1 MSRKRTLASRATAYP
16 VHILPA
22 QLCYPHK
29 VTAQHEPIEVFSASL
44 ANRAKDHH
52 RSKAFIRH
60 TTTHNV
66 CATTGNGL
74 SQNGNEWLAS
84 AYPENSKKMESN
96 ECKIEQKKTSN
107 TLKSCRTNCLKV
119 SRKQRLE
126 SWQTGLV
133 RFIFLLNLCPSQ
145 ETDLRRDIT
154 GTCQNNTFSVSTLL
168 LLILLC
174 RISFFCVN
182 STGVDSSVSVL
193 LCRFSFFCVNL
204 TGAASSISILLCRF
218 SFFCVNST
226 GVDSV
231 HP

>member
-1 MSRKRTLASRATAYP
+1 MQNRT
-16 VHILPA
+16 
-22 QLCYPHK
+22 
-29 VTAQHEPIEVFSASL
+29 
-44 ANRAKDHH
+44 
-52 RSKAFIRH
+52 
-60 TTTHNV
+60 
-66 CATTGNGL
+66 
-74 SQNGNEWLAS
+74 
-84 AYPENSKKMESN
+84 
-96 ECKIEQKKTSN
+96 KKTSN

-193 LCRFSFFCVNL
+193 LCRFSFFCVNS
-204 TGAASSISILLCRF
+204 TGADSARWTRSGLFFAQRRFATCRQHPGYGRGHASQPRCSNANAERRNLLTSWR
-218 SFFCVNST
+218 
-226 GVDSV
+226 
-231 HP
+231 